1 MLKILYKLDKIII
14 TEDFLERPYEPKE
27 WLKDSQ
33 GNDLPIEMVLFDEV
47 QNIFIDDSLNYYKR
61 KQLEKLSVDFYAYL
75 KRGHF
80 YSEVLQIQVDYRRD
94 SSKNDLQN
102 VEVLIEVMEEAGET
116 ETVYKGYEDHTA
128 PATINQLKL
137 LAKEMKSFGVY
148 LYKRKYEIEDLI
160 KQAQT
165 IEEVLE
171 YNWNL

>member
-33 GNDLPIEMVLFDEV
+33 GNDLPIEMVLFDEA
-47 QNIFIDDSLNYYKR
+47 QNIFVDDSLNFYKK
-61 KQLEKLSVDFYAYL
+61 KQLEKLSVDFYEYL

-80 YSEVLQIQVDYRRD
+80 YSEVLGIDVDYRRD
-94 SSKNDLQN
+94 STKNDLQN
-102 VEVLIEVMEEAGET
+102 VEVLIEVMEAEGEK
-116 ETVYKGYEDHTA
+116 ETIYKGYEDQTA
-128 PATINQLKL
+128 PATIDQLKL
-137 LAKEMKSFGVY
+137 LAKEMKIFGIY
-148 LYKRKYEIEDLI
+148 LYRRKYEIEERI